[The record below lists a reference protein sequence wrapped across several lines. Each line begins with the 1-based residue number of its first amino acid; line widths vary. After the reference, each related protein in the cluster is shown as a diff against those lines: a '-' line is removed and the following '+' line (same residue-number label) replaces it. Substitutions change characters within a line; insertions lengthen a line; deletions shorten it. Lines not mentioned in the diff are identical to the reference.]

1 MPQEGHS
8 FPVPEAV
15 KGFQGS
21 LFLSPDAHFYS
32 SCRIYID
39 KMVELFRT
47 LGRVGAIQ
55 AWLVGRVQ
63 PRLGDWGEWIAL
75 RYLLKCRFD
84 IVARNW
90 RIKQGEVDL
99 VAYEGDHL
107 VFVEVKTKR
116 GPTRLPPELNIDNS
130 KRNQLEFL
138 AYAFLGRHE
147 LADVPVRFD
156 LIAIESQDQRSYEIR
171 HYRGFM

>member
-1 MPQEGHS
+1 MDEFSQT
-8 FPVPEAV
+8 
-15 KGFQGS
+15 
-21 LFLSPDAHFYS
+21 
-32 SCRIYID
+32 C
-39 KMVELFRT
+39 
-47 LGRVGAIQ
+47 GRVGRIQ
-55 AWLVGRVQ
+55 AWLAGRAR

-90 RIKQGEVDL
+90 RINQGEVDL
-99 VAYEGDHL
+99 VAYEGEYL

-116 GPTRLPPELNIDNS
+116 RPTRLPPELNIDS
-130 KRNQLEFL
+130 AKRNQLEFL

-147 LADVPVRFD
+147 LTDVPVRFD
-156 LIAIESQDQRSYEIR
+156 LIAIESPDQRSYEIR